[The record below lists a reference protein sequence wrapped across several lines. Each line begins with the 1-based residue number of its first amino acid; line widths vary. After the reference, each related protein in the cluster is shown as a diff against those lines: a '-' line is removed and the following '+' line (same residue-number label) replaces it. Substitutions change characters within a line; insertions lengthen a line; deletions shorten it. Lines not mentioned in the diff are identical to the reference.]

1 MCLHNVS
8 GVILANAV
16 RPLTIMKPASLK
28 AITEFRLCKSTDLP
42 KIEMRRGVEH
52 VSEVTKE
59 SRYDN
64 LSGKIIFIQ
73 GPIIN
78 PSKDAKFYLKV
89 TDTSI
94 SLLVVEKHYTNKNS
108 KDRTYATCIT
118 MGSKDGIT
126 DFIIGTGDRLRE
138 AIPMWLL
145 ENHSTAAILCGDGVS
160 VVLNKEGGQESLF
173 DKMATS
179 VNSRAYPLW
188 NTKVKAYYPLHVKK
202 KTSCL
207 SPLKSGGLGEAL
219 FRSSRWGTISC
230 CSLEGTSFS
239 YLKTPISFLPRSLH
253 PRLSRGGEGMKWGLT
268 YFGGTKTGFPTAAHK
283 TRRGISSK
291 ALNDIAT
298 YKKAYEKIKS
308 KSVNLTEGSED
319 ASLDGISLRK
329 LEKLRNSITD

>member
-1 MCLHNVS
+1 
-8 GVILANAV
+8 
-16 RPLTIMKPASLK
+16 MKPASLK

-202 KTSCL
+202 TSSL

-219 FRSSRWGTISC
+219 FRSSRWGTIS
-230 CSLEGTSFS
+230 SLEGTSFS
-239 YLKTPISFLPRSLH
+239 YLKNPNIFFTPVPPP
-253 PRLSRGGEGMKWGLT
+253 PRLSRGVPSANASPLIPPLGGDTRGGDKGMKWGLT
-268 YFGGTKTGFPTAAHK
+268 YFGGTKTGFPSAGHK